1 MSFIWSISAH
11 NKPDKNDRK
20 IMARSKTSSQW
31 LNEHFSDTYVQKS
44 QQLGYRSRAAFKLLE
59 IQEKDKIIKPGMFV
73 VDLGAAPGGWSQ
85 VARQFVGK
93 NGKIVALDILA
104 MDNLAQVEFIHGDF
118 TEQQTL
124 DKLLTSLDNQSP
136 DLVISDMAPNISGVK
151 VVDNAKALY
160 LVELAVD
167 LADEVLKPGGNL
179 LMKVF
184 QGQGFDKF
192 YKHLRSKYSKL
203 ITRKPDASRARSAE
217 IYLLAKGLI
226 K

>member
-1 MSFIWSISAH
+1 
-11 NKPDKNDRK
+11 
-20 IMARSKTSSQW
+20 MARSKTSSQW
-31 LNEHFSDTYVQKS
+31 LNEHFSDTYVQKA

-104 MDNLAQVEFIHGDF
+104 MDNLAQVEFIQGDF

-124 DKLLTSLDNQSP
+124 DKLVTSLDNQSP
-136 DLVISDMAPNISGVK
+136 DLVISDMAPNISGLK
-151 VVDNAKALY
+151 IVDNAKALY

-179 LMKVF
+179 LLKVF
-184 QGQGFDKF
+184 QGQGFDAF
-192 YKHLRSKYSKL
+192 YKNLRGKYQKL

>member
-1 MSFIWSISAH
+1 
-11 NKPDKNDRK
+11 
-20 IMARSKTSSQW
+20 MARSKTSSQW
-31 LNEHFSDTYVQKS
+31 LQEHFSDIYVQKA

-59 IQEKDKIIKPGMFV
+59 IQKKDRIIKPGMFV

-93 NGKIVALDILA
+93 KGKIVALDILE
-104 MDNLAQVEFIHGDF
+104 MDSLAQVEFVHGDF
-118 TEQQTL
+118 TDQRTL
-124 DKLLTSLDNQSP
+124 DKLLVCLNNQSP

-151 VVDNAKALY
+151 VVDNAKALH

-179 LMKVF
+179 LLKVF
-184 QGQGFDKF
+184 QGQGFDAF
-192 YKHLRSKYSKL
+192 YKQLRTKYKNI
-203 ITRKPDASRARSAE
+203 ITRKPDSSRARSAE

-226 K
+226 KS